1 MMLADG
7 SLSAAAR
14 AAALQRM
21 AAGVDLLIVGGGVT
35 GAGAALDAAA
45 RGLDVGL
52 VEARDLASGASSKSS
67 KLIHGGLRYLEMGDV
82 GLVREALRERELLL
96 GRLAPHLVSP
106 VPFLWPLRGRAWER
120 MYLGAGLVL
129 YDTLGGARSVP
140 RHRHL
145 TRAGALREAPG
156 LAPGGLAGAVQFH
169 DAAEDDARMVAV
181 LARTAAAHGALI
193 ATRTEMRELR
203 RRGGRI
209 TGAVVHDHEH
219 DETVTIPARS
229 VALAAGAWT
238 DGARASSGARFETRM
253 HPSKGI
259 HVVVPRDRIQMRTGL
274 LARTEK
280 SVLFVIPTAA
290 GWLIG
295 DTDTP
300 WSHGA
305 DEVVASGADVD
316 YVLAKANG
324 LLADPLERDDV
335 LGVFAGLRPLVGPAT
350 VSDTTRLSRRH
361 VLERPL
367 PGLTTIAGGKYT
379 TYRVMAADLV
389 DAAARE
395 LPDVPPSP
403 TDRIPLLGAE
413 GFVATWH
420 RRARL
425 AAGAGIEVAAIE
437 RLLRRYGDRV
447 GEVLGII
454 AERPE
459 LAEPVAGGA
468 DHLAAEIVHACR
480 HEGALRLE
488 DVLERRTR
496 LAITTRD
503 RGTRAAGEVAAL
515 MAGALG
521 WNEERTA
528 REVTGWER
536 RVAAERA
543 GERERDD
550 AGALAAYRA
559 ALARRPDGGER
570 ASRTEPPRGHEAE
583 VRR

>member
-1 MMLADG
+1 MTLADG
-7 SLSAAAR
+7 SLTPAAR
-14 AAALQRM
+14 TAALERM
-21 AAGVDLLIVGGGVT
+21 AAGLDLLIVGGGIT
-35 GAGAALDAAA
+35 GVGAALDAAA

-67 KLIHGGLRYLEMGDV
+67 KLIHGGLRYLEMGDI

-96 GRLAPHLVSP
+96 RTLAPHLVSP
-106 VPFLWPLRGRAWER
+106 VPFLWPLRGRGWER
-120 MYLGAGLVL
+120 VYLGSGLVL

-145 TRAGALREAPG
+145 TRAGARREAPG
-156 LAPGGLAGAVQFH
+156 LSTTGLAGAVQFY
-169 DAAEDDARMVAV
+169 DAAEDDARMVTV
-181 LARTAAAHGALI
+181 IARTAAAHGAQI
-193 ATRTEMRELR
+193 ATRAEMLELCR
-203 RRGGRI
+203 DGERI
-209 TGAVVHDHEH
+209 TGAVVHDHER

-238 DGARASSGARFETRM
+238 DGARASSGARFETQM

-259 HVVVPRDRIQMRTGL
+259 HIVVPRDRIDMRTGL

-280 SVLFVIPTAA
+280 SVLFVIPIDA

-300 WSHGA
+300 WEHSP
-305 DEVVASGADVD
+305 DQVVASGADVD
-316 YVLAKANG
+316 YVLAKAG
-324 LLADPLERDDV
+324 ELLSDPLGRDDV
-335 LGVFAGLRPLVGPAT
+335 LGVFAGLRPLVGPAA
-350 VSDTTRLSRRH
+350 VSDTTRLSRQH
-361 VLERPL
+361 VVERPL

-389 DAAARE
+389 DAATRE
-395 LPDVPPSP
+395 LGDVPASPS
-403 TDRIPLLGAE
+403 DRTPLLGAE
-413 GFVATWH
+413 GFVSAWH

-425 AAGAGIEVAAIE
+425 AAEASVDLATIE

-447 GEVLGII
+447 DELLELI

-459 LAEPVAGGA
+459 LAEPLPGDGG
-468 DHLAAEIVHACR
+468 HIAAEVVHACR

-503 RGTRAAGEVAAL
+503 RGTLAAGEVASL
-515 MAGALG
+515 MAEALG
-521 WNEERTA
+521 WNPERA
-528 REVTGWER
+528 DREVAAWER
-536 RVAAERA
+536 RVAAEHA
-543 GERERDD
+543 GEAERDD
-550 AGALAAYRA
+550 ASALAAYRA
-559 ALARRPDGGER
+559 VLAQP
-570 ASRTEPPRGHEAE
+570 SREGHGAE
-583 VRR
+583 VPR